1 MSDWLYLVWAIGALI
16 LVGGAFTG
24 YRMSWRKG
32 LTYVM
37 IWGSIFAVVTLLI
50 EAIGYGVK
58 ALAIDYLT

>member
-50 EAIGYGVK
+50 EVIGYG
-58 ALAIDYLT
+58 